1 MGEPWQFVGR
11 HAERDSV
18 LKSVT
23 APTPR
28 GVVLSGA
35 AGVGKSRLL
44 REVLNK
50 LDRTRFPYLAAA
62 ATAATANLPLG
73 AFAEILPPTPPM
85 GANPT
90 LLLRWA
96 LDAIRAQGGDHPT
109 ILVVDDIHLLDPL
122 GATVVLYA
130 CRSGAATLIATHRSE
145 TPVPEAIS
153 TLWKDDLVERV
164 EVKALDEQQT
174 TELLGKVLQGP
185 VQQASATRLWQI
197 TEGNALLLREVLTSL
212 EGTAELS
219 LEHGSWTWSGK
230 LPTDPALNQLVDERI
245 GRLEEPVRKV
255 LELVAL
261 GEPIGL
267 NLIQRECGEGPVA
280 QAEDSLL
287 IRILED
293 GKRQN
298 VRLTHP
304 IYGEVLRHS
313 ISVTRAH
320 KRRAQLAELI
330 ESTGARRRQD
340 LLRVAVLRLDSRTA
354 TDPMQL
360 LRAAGLAFADLDT
373 RLAARLAEAASNAGA
388 GFSAQELFATA
399 VGLNGDPQKALEL
412 LDEAAREHTSDW
424 EVARIAVARSVQ
436 QMTAI
441 DDSDPLAVLDAA
453 IERVTDPTT
462 RAWIRA
468 HIAPE
473 RMFYG
478 FYQDLDKLLADL
490 NADPYSSAAAKQ
502 FAVTLQLAMRAWRGE
517 PVTALRTIV
526 PMERSSLPLIPEMPY
541 LTNSIQYTLGQ
552 ASLLAGD
559 VTHIQGALDQPGS
572 TAVQFFPVLEGQ
584 QVLNRAQALRM
595 LGNTRQAQRLAQGAL
610 AHLHTGGRIF
620 LPAVYAELAQ
630 CAAVNGDGAAE
641 DYLAEAERTLTR
653 ARQNHLPWVGLARV
667 QVDASAG
674 RMEAARA
681 AADDLIGDLRRNG
694 FSALE
699 VLALHTLTRAGLADQ
714 EVGDRMAELASK
726 VEGPLAQAAARH
738 THALL
743 TGDVTEL
750 KSVVEEYGRLRL
762 MLYAAEAAAQAYQIK
777 PGDAVA
783 FRLADLLG
791 LCEGVQT
798 PALNLGM
805 TALTERELEI
815 ADMAATG
822 MSSRAIADQL
832 VVSHRT
838 PDNHLFKVYAKL
850 GIAGRT
856 ELPARLRLYKAL
868 HTHRTS

>member
-1 MGEPWQFVGR
+1 VGEPWVFVGR
-11 HAERDSV
+11 HDERDAV
-18 LKSVT
+18 LRSVT
-23 APTPR
+23 AQSPR

-44 REVLNK
+44 REVLAK
-50 LDRTRFPYLAAA
+50 LDRSKYPVLTVA
-62 ATAATANLPLG
+62 ATAATATLPLG

-85 GANPT
+85 GANPS

-96 LDAIRAQGGDHPT
+96 LDAIRAKGEDHPT

-122 GATVVLYA
+122 GATVVLFA
-130 CRSGAATLIATHRSE
+130 CRSGAATLVASHRSE
-145 TPVPEAIS
+145 TPVPEAI
-153 TLWKDDLVERV
+153 TALWKDDLVDRM
-164 EVKALDEQQT
+164 EVRALDEQQT
-174 TELLGKVLQGP
+174 TELLTKVLGGP
-185 VQQASATRLWQI
+185 VQQASAARLWQI

-212 EGTAELS
+212 GRAAEITQ
-219 LEHGSWTWSGK
+219 EHGTWTWNGR

-245 GRLEEPVRKV
+245 GRLDEPVRKV

-267 NLIQRECGEGPVA
+267 SLIQRECGEGPVA
-280 QAEDSLL
+280 TAEDSML
-287 IRILED
+287 IRVLDD

-304 IYGEVLRHS
+304 IYGEVLRHA
-313 ISVTRAH
+313 ITVTRAH

-373 RLAARLAEAASNAGA
+373 RLAARLAEAAGAAGA
-388 GFSAQELFATA
+388 GFPAVELFATA
-399 VGLNGDPQKALEL
+399 TGLNGDPQRAIEL
-412 LDEAAREHTSDW
+412 LDEAAQVHTSDW

-436 QMTAI
+436 QMTGI
-441 DDSDPLAVLDAA
+441 DDADPLRDLETAA
-453 IERVTDPTT
+453 AKVTDPTT
-462 RAWIRA
+462 RAWVRA

-478 FYQDLDKLLADL
+478 RYEALDQLLNDVV
-490 NADPYSSAAAKQ
+490 ADPYSSEAAKA
-502 FAVTLQLAMRAWRGE
+502 FAVTLQLAMRSSRGE
-517 PVTALRTIV
+517 PVTALRMIL
-526 PMERSSLPLIPEMPY
+526 PMERSSLPLVPEMPY
-541 LTNSIQYTLGQ
+541 LSNSVQYTLGQ
-552 ASLLAGD
+552 ASLLSGD
-559 VTHIQGALDQPGS
+559 LTHIQGTLDQPSS

-595 LGNTRQAQRLAQGAL
+595 LGRTRAAQRLAQGAL
-610 AHLHTGGRIF
+610 AHLHTSGRIF

-630 CAAVNGDGAAE
+630 CAAINGDGAAE
-641 DYLAEAERTLTR
+641 DYLAEAERTLTP
-653 ARQNHLPWVGLARV
+653 ARRNHAPWVGLARI
-667 QVDASAG
+667 QVDVSAD
-674 RMEAARA
+674 RPEAARA
-681 AADDLIGDLRRNG
+681 SAEQLMIELRRDG
-694 FSALE
+694 FTAFE
-699 VLALHTLTRAGLADQ
+699 VPALHALTRAGLAD
-714 EVGDRMAELASK
+714 EAVGARMAELARR

-738 THALL
+738 TQALL

-750 KSVVEEYGRLRL
+750 KSVVEEFARLHL
-762 MLYAAEAAAQAYQIK
+762 NLYAAETAAQAYRMK
-777 PGDAVA
+777 PSDTIA
-783 FRLADLLG
+783 FRLADLLSQ
-791 LCEGVQT
+791 CEGVCT

-805 TALTERELEI
+805 IALTERELEI
-815 ADMAATG
+815 AEMASAG
-822 MSSRAIADQL
+822 MSSRQIADQL

-850 GIAGRT
+850 GIAGRA

-868 HTHRTS
+868 HTQRGR

>member
-1 MGEPWQFVGR
+1 M
-11 HAERDSV
+11 

-50 LDRTRFPYLAAA
+50 LDRTRYPCLPTA

-96 LDAIRAQGGDHPT
+96 LDAIRAHGGEHPT

-153 TLWKDDLVERV
+153 TLWKDGLVERV

-174 TELLGKVLQGP
+174 TELLAKVLQGP
-185 VQQASATRLWQI
+185 IQQTSATKLWQI

-212 EGTAELS
+212 EGTAELTM
-219 LEHGSWTWSGK
+219 EHGSWTWSGK

-245 GRLEEPVRKV
+245 GRLEDPVRKV

-267 NLIQRECGEGPVA
+267 SLIQRECGEGPVA

-287 IRILED
+287 IRIVED

-354 TDPMQL
+354 TDASQL

-388 GFSAQELFATA
+388 GFPAEELFATA

-412 LDEAAREHTSDW
+412 LDEAARERTSDW

-441 DDSDPLAVLDAA
+441 DDSDPLAVLEDAIA
-453 IERVTDPTT
+453 RVTDPTT

-478 FYQDLDKLLADL
+478 FYEDLDTLLANI
-490 NADPYSSAAAKQ
+490 NADPYSSSAAKQ

-517 PVTALRTIV
+517 PVTALRAIV
-526 PMERSSLPLIPEMPY
+526 PMERSSLSLIPEMPY
-541 LTNSIQYTLGQ
+541 LSNSIHYTLGQ

-559 VTHIQGALDQPGS
+559 VTHIQGTPDQPE
-572 TAVQFFPVLEGQ
+572 FFPVLEGQ

-595 LGNTRQAQRLAQGAL
+595 LGKTRQAQRLAQGAL

-641 DYLAEAERTLTR
+641 DYLSEAERTLTR

-714 EVGDRMAELASK
+714 EIGDRMAELASK

-777 PGDAVA
+777 PGDAIA

-868 HTHRTS
+868 HTQRTS

>member
-23 APTPR
+23 ASTPR

-44 REVLNK
+44 REVLTK
-50 LDRTRFPYLAAA
+50 LDRSRFPYLAAA

-96 LDAIRAQGGDHPT
+96 LDAIRAHGGELPT

-174 TELLGKVLQGP
+174 TELLGKVLQAP

-212 EGTAELS
+212 EGTPELT

-245 GRLEEPVRKV
+245 GRLEDPVRKV

-287 IRILED
+287 IRVVED

-354 TDPMQL
+354 TDPSQL

-373 RLAARLAEAASNAGA
+373 RLAARLAEAANNAGA
-388 GFSAQELFATA
+388 GFPAQELFATA

-441 DDSDPLAVLDAA
+441 DDSDPLAVLDDA
-453 IERVTDPTT
+453 IGRVTDPTT

-478 FYQDLDKLLADL
+478 FYEDLDKLLADV
-490 NADPYSSAAAKQ
+490 NADPYSSEAAKQ

-517 PVTALRTIV
+517 PMAALRAIV
-526 PMERSSLPLIPEMPY
+526 PMERSSLSLIPEMPY
-541 LTNSIQYTLGQ
+541 LSNSIHYTLGQ

-559 VTHIQGALDQPGS
+559 VIHIQGAPDQPE
-572 TAVQFFPVLEGQ
+572 FFPVLEGQ

-610 AHLHTGGRIF
+610 GHLHTGGRIF

-641 DYLAEAERTLTR
+641 DYLVEAERTLTR
-653 ARQNHLPWVGLARV
+653 ARQNHLPWVGLARI

-681 AADDLIGDLRRNG
+681 AADDLIGILRRNG

-699 VLALHTLTRAGLADQ
+699 VLAHHTLTRAGLADA
-714 EVGDRMAELASK
+714 ETGDRMAELASK

-750 KSVVEEYGRLRL
+750 KSIVEEYGRLRL
-762 MLYAAEAAAQAYQIK
+762 TLFATEAAAQAYQIK
-777 PGDAVA
+777 PGDAIA

-791 LCEGVQT
+791 QIEGVQT

-868 HTHRTS
+868 HTQRPS

>member
-23 APTPR
+23 ASTPR

-44 REVLNK
+44 REVLTK

-96 LDAIRAQGGDHPT
+96 LDAIRAHGGELPT

-145 TPVPEAIS
+145 TPVPDAIS
-153 TLWKDDLVERV
+153 TLWKDDLVERT

-174 TELLGKVLQGP
+174 TELLGKVLQAP

-212 EGTAELS
+212 EGTPELT

-245 GRLEEPVRKV
+245 GRLEDPVRKV

-287 IRILED
+287 IRVVED

-354 TDPMQL
+354 TDPSQL

-373 RLAARLAEAASNAGA
+373 RLAARLAEAANNAGA
-388 GFSAQELFATA
+388 GFPAQELFATA

-441 DDSDPLAVLDAA
+441 DDSDPLAVLDDA
-453 IERVTDPTT
+453 IGRVTDPTT

-473 RMFYG
+473 RMFYA
-478 FYQDLDKLLADL
+478 FYEDLDKLLADI
-490 NADPYSSAAAKQ
+490 NADPYSSEAAKQ

-517 PVTALRTIV
+517 PMAALRAIV
-526 PMERSSLPLIPEMPY
+526 PMERSSLSLIPEMPY
-541 LTNSIQYTLGQ
+541 LSNSIHYTLGQ

-559 VTHIQGALDQPGS
+559 VIHIQGAPDQPE
-572 TAVQFFPVLEGQ
+572 FFPVLEGQ

-595 LGNTRQAQRLAQGAL
+595 LGSTRQAQRLAQGAL
-610 AHLHTGGRIF
+610 GHLHTGGRIF

-641 DYLAEAERTLTR
+641 DYLVEAERTLTR
-653 ARQNHLPWVGLARV
+653 ARQNHLPWVGLARI

-681 AADDLIGDLRRNG
+681 AADDLIGILRRNG

-699 VLALHTLTRAGLADQ
+699 VLAHHTLTRAGLADA
-714 EVGDRMAELASK
+714 ETGDRMAELASK

-750 KSVVEEYGRLRL
+750 KSIVEEYGRLRL
-762 MLYAAEAAAQAYQIK
+762 TLFATEAAAQAYQIK
-777 PGDAVA
+777 PSDAIA

-791 LCEGVQT
+791 QIEGVQT

-868 HTHRTS
+868 HTQRPS

>member
-1 MGEPWQFVGR
+1 M
-11 HAERDSV
+11 
-18 LKSVT
+18 
-23 APTPR
+23 
-28 GVVLSGA
+28 VLSGA

-44 REVLNK
+44 REVLTK

-96 LDAIRAQGGDHPT
+96 LDAIRAHGGELPT

-145 TPVPEAIS
+145 TPVPDAIS
-153 TLWKDDLVERV
+153 TLWKDDLVERT

-174 TELLGKVLQGP
+174 TELLGKVLQAP

-212 EGTAELS
+212 EGTPELT

-245 GRLEEPVRKV
+245 GRLEDPVRKV

-287 IRILED
+287 IRVVED

-354 TDPMQL
+354 TDPSQL

-373 RLAARLAEAASNAGA
+373 RLAARLAEAANNAGA
-388 GFSAQELFATA
+388 GFPAQELFATA

-441 DDSDPLAVLDAA
+441 DDSDPLAVLDDA
-453 IERVTDPTT
+453 IGRVTDPTT

-473 RMFYG
+473 RMFYA
-478 FYQDLDKLLADL
+478 FYEDLDKLLADI
-490 NADPYSSAAAKQ
+490 NADPYSSEAAKQ

-517 PVTALRTIV
+517 PMAALRAIV
-526 PMERSSLPLIPEMPY
+526 PMERSSLSLIPEMPY
-541 LTNSIQYTLGQ
+541 LSNSIHYTLGQ

-559 VTHIQGALDQPGS
+559 VIHIQGAPDQPE
-572 TAVQFFPVLEGQ
+572 FFPVLEGQ

-595 LGNTRQAQRLAQGAL
+595 LGSTRQAQRLAQGAL
-610 AHLHTGGRIF
+610 GHLHTGGRIF

-641 DYLAEAERTLTR
+641 DYLVEAERTLTR
-653 ARQNHLPWVGLARV
+653 ARQNHLPWVGLARI

-681 AADDLIGDLRRNG
+681 AADDLIGILRRNG

-699 VLALHTLTRAGLADQ
+699 VLAHHTLTRAGLADA
-714 EVGDRMAELASK
+714 ETGDRMAELASK

-750 KSVVEEYGRLRL
+750 KSIVEEYGRLRL
-762 MLYAAEAAAQAYQIK
+762 TLFATEAAAQAYQIK
-777 PGDAVA
+777 PSDAIA

-791 LCEGVQT
+791 QIEGVQT

-868 HTHRTS
+868 HTQRPS